1 MQKVKWGVLTLLAI
15 LIVTVLHYSLPQRDI
30 VRIVGTD
37 VKRMDIGS
45 RGWFWAEPDSLTEQ
59 ERNRDVRFINAVFP
73 DGDPFV
79 YRNEDTNW
87 SYPPYLK
94 FDSGSIT
101 AQAQALTST
110 HNDPIWVVITHYGW
124 RFELLTMY
132 PNVVGIRKADD
143 PEETLIPWFN
153 IVLLSVL
160 GYLVFLVYRFI
171 VRLRERHIDPL
182 QKDVEAAFDDLADSS
197 RQTANDVRFR
207 WRRWLSAWRP
217 RKKRGG
223 N

>member
-1 MQKVKWGVLTLLAI
+1 MQKLKWAVLTLLAVF
-15 LIVTVLHYSLPQRDI
+15 IVAVLHYSLPQRDI

-101 AQAQALTST
+101 AQAQALVST
-110 HNDPIWVVITHYGW
+110 QSDPIWVVITHYGW
-124 RFELLTMY
+124 RFELMTMY
-132 PNVVGIRKADD
+132 PNVVDIREAEAVD
-143 PEETLIPWFN
+143 ETLIPWFN
-153 IVLLSVL
+153 ILLLGTV
-160 GYLVFLVYRFI
+160 GYLIFLVYRFL

-182 QKDVEAAFDDLADSS
+182 QQDVEEAIDDFADSS

-207 WRRWLSAWRP
+207 WRRWLNTWKP
-217 RKKRGG
+217 KKKRGG
-223 N
+223 S